1 MKSFRV
7 LVQVS
12 DKMPMKGE
20 EDKWLKIGETGGWMF
35 DYETAPLDQ
44 VKRFITSMAT
54 EAIDEAMREVKHD

>member
-1 MKSFRV
+1 
-7 LVQVS
+7 
-12 DKMPMKGE
+12 MPMKGE